1 MRETE
6 LWRRLEQQLGSGY
19 ARVWAEQQV
28 MAALGSRTV
37 VEALAA
43 GVPPKTVWRAC
54 WEALELP
61 LKER

>member
-6 LWRRLEQQLGSGY
+6 LWRRLELHLGAGY

-28 MAALGSRTV
+28 LAGLAGRTV

-43 GVPPKTVWRAC
+43 GAPPKQVWREC
-54 WEALELP
+54 WVVLELP
-61 LKER
+61 ARER